1 MTLRHKIIPVFAAL
15 LAVSAPPSSGQY
27 LWIDNN
33 GVKQFSDRPP
43 PPSVPASRILKTP
56 AKRPLDRGTLP
67 GPARTDADGPS
78 AIGLNGG
85 ASTNATETAAPVPG
99 VSPTLAERNAA
110 FNRRRADAAAA
121 DKKAATDAQQQA
133 DIAANCDA
141 ARQNQRTLDQ
151 GIRIANVDKNG
162 EPAIM
167 SDQDRA
173 EFGKKNQKVLAG
185 CQ

>member
-1 MTLRHKIIPVFAAL
+1 MTLRHKITPVLAAL
-15 LAVSAPPSSGQY
+15 LAVSALPSSAQY

-33 GVKQFSDRPP
+33 GIKQLSDRPP
-43 PPSVPASRILKTP
+43 PPSVPASRIIKAPRTQPL
-56 AKRPLDRGTLP
+56 RPDALP
-67 GPARTDADGPS
+67 GPSPADPAGPS
-78 AIGLNGG
+78 ETAVY
-85 ASTNATETAAPVPG
+85 ASTTNAAQPTDPISRRA
-99 VSPTLAERNAA
+99 PTLAEREAA
-110 FNRRRADAAAA
+110 FNRRRAEAAAA
-121 DKKAATDAQQQA
+121 DQKSAADAQRRA

-151 GIRIANVDKNG
+151 GIRIANIDKAG

-167 SDQDRA
+167 SDQERA